1 MGKFTMSVK
10 RLVQEVK
17 EEGVPCEKR
26 GVGVGVM
33 CLVVW
38 GKSCGGTMWGATCGG
53 GGALCGGHHVGHHV
67 GLPYVIDTLC
77 LRPFMTNVIVN
88 VACTMVDCHI

>member
-1 MGKFTMSVK
+1 MRRGE
-10 RLVQEVK
+10 LV
-17 EEGVPCEKR
+17 
-26 GVGVGVM
+26 
-33 CLVVW
+33 LVSCVLW
-38 GKSCGGTMWGATCGG
+38 CGGNHVGAPCGGHHVG